1 MARMLKGS
9 CLCGQTSYEVEDAFD
24 YAMFC
29 HCSQCRRTTGAAC
42 KPMGGIP
49 VGKLRLTAGAA
60 SVLSFGKGDIR
71 DVHCGACGSLIYSI
85 VREGAWAHVAY
96 GTLIDP
102 PTLAPQEHIFAADRA
117 PWAPI
122 TDGLPQWAG
131 HSGISARLQ

>member
-1 MARMLKGS
+1 
-9 CLCGQTSYEVEDAFD
+9 
-24 YAMFC
+24 
-29 HCSQCRRTTGAAC
+29 
-42 KPMGGIP
+42 MGGIP

-85 VREGAWAHVAY
+85 VREVAWAHVAY

-131 HSGISARLQ
+131 HSGTSARLE